1 MSTMLSKFR
10 RQVNAST
17 VIASLALVFAMTGGA
32 YAANH
37 YLITNTSQ
45 IKPSVLKKIAK
56 SFQRTGPA
64 GAQGLPGAN
73 GTDGKNGA
81 PGATGAQGPKGE
93 TGATGAQG
101 SKGATGATGAQG
113 PKGETGATGP
123 VGAINTEGP
132 LPSGKSETG
141 LWNLPSTVRAEN
153 VLSISFP
160 IPLGAGSEVTGH
172 FIGFGEGETAECPGT
187 VNAPKA
193 APGNLCVYV
202 LGAENVSVAES
213 SAAPRAYGAYLVVK
227 DPSELSASALG
238 SWAVTV
244 P

>member
-73 GTDGKNGA
+73 GTDGKN
-81 PGATGAQGPKGE
+81 
-93 TGATGAQG
+93 
-101 SKGATGATGAQG
+101 GATGATGAQG